1 MQKKF
6 LILAIALLVVVVG
19 CSKAQ
24 TSSQT
29 VPDVPAVTQSDV
41 SGGVVDNINDLN
53 TVDEDVQVETIDI
66 NPDELSGLDF

>member
-1 MQKKF
+1 MQRKF
-6 LILAIALLVVVVG
+6 LILAVALLVVVVG

-24 TSSQT
+24 TSS
-29 VPDVPAVTQSDV
+29 VPDVPVVTQTDV
-41 SGGVVDNINDLN
+41 SGGVLDNINDLN

>member
-1 MQKKF
+1 MQRKF
-6 LILAIALLVVVVG
+6 LILAVALLVVIVG

-24 TSSQT
+24 TPS
-29 VPDVPAVTQSDV
+29 VPDVPVTTQADV

-53 TVDEDVQVETIDI
+53 AVDEDVQVETIDI